1 MNGYDEQDFDR
12 VDEHINVGIWK
23 RLLKYAFNYKTL
35 IFTLVAAMAIVATV
49 DIVYPL
55 MTKYAI
61 DTFVL
66 KNTIEG
72 LSMFIL
78 LYVLFVVVQ
87 SLSILYFITGGG
99 KLEMRISYD
108 IRQEAFMKLQKLSFS
123 FYDKTPVGYL
133 MARVLS
139 DIARLSEMI
148 AWAIIDVFWSIAFLI
163 GVLIAMFILN
173 WKLAL
178 IVIVIVPP
186 LAILCVLFQKAMLK
200 YQRKVR
206 KTNSKITGAFNEGIM
221 GAVTTK
227 TLVREEK
234 NAFEFKKVTGEMK
247 HASIRSAT
255 LSFIFMPL
263 VMLLGSVG
271 TALALYYGGSDVLQ
285 TVNAT
290 ISIGTLAAFI
300 AYTTQFF
307 EPIQG
312 IARIFAEMQSAQASA
327 ERVLALIDTPC
338 EIEDSAEI
346 EAIYGDCF
354 EPKRENFPK
363 IQGEIDF
370 ENVDFAY
377 NVGSSEQVLD
387 NFNLHVD
394 AGQTIALV
402 GETGAGKSTIVNL
415 ICRFYEPTSGR
426 ILIDGVDYRERSQA
440 WLQSSL
446 GYVLQQ
452 PHLFSGSIF
461 ENIAYGRPD
470 ATEEE
475 VIAAAKLVHAHDFIT
490 KQDKGYYTEVGEG
503 GVLLST
509 GQKQLLSFARVILA
523 DPKIFVLDEATSS
536 IDTETEQLIQFAI
549 KSVLKGRT
557 SFIVAHR
564 LSTIRNADRILVIR
578 GGKITENGTHSELL
592 ELKGYYYDL
601 YTNQFKSEA
610 ADRILY
616 EKPVLA

>member
-12 VDEHINVGIWK
+12 ADERINLSIWK
-23 RLLKYAFNYKTL
+23 RLLKYAFRRKW
-35 IFTLVAAMAIVATV
+35 LVLSLVIAMAILSTI
-49 DIVYPL
+49 DIMYPL
-55 MTKYAI
+55 LSRYAI
-61 DTFVL
+61 DTFVM
-66 KNTIEG
+66 NQTTEG
-72 LSMFIL
+72 L
-78 LYVLFVVVQ
+78 VPFVVLYICLVLIQ
-87 SLSILYFITGGG
+87 GISIVYFISGGG
-99 KLEMRISYD
+99 KLEMQISYD
-108 IRQEAFMKLQKLSFS
+108 IRQEAFIKLQKLSLS

-133 MARVLS
+133 MARMLS

-148 AWAIIDVFWSIAFLI
+148 AWALIDIFWTSTFLI
-163 GVLIAMFILN
+163 GVTISMFVLN

-178 IVIVIVPP
+178 IVIVVLPP
-186 LAILCVLFQKAMLK
+186 LLLLSIVFQRAMLK

-227 TLVREEK
+227 TLVREKRNTE
-234 NAFEFKKVTGEMK
+234 EFKEVTSEMK
-247 HASIRSAT
+247 HSSIRSAT
-255 LSFIFMPL
+255 LSYIFMPL
-263 VMLLGSVG
+263 VILLGSIG
-271 TALALYYGGSDVLQ
+271 TALALYYGGSDVLKG
-285 TVNAT
+285 VHAT
-290 ISIGTLAAFI
+290 ITIGTLAAFI

-307 EPIQG
+307 EPVQT
-312 IARIFAEMQSAQASA
+312 IARVFAEMQSAQASA
-327 ERVLALIDTPC
+327 ERVLSLIDTPC
-338 EIEDSAEI
+338 EIEDTPEV

-363 IQGEIDF
+363 IHGEIDF
-370 ENVDFAY
+370 IDVSFAY
-377 NVGSSEQVLD
+377 NVGSNEQVLD

-415 ICRFYEPTSGR
+415 LCRFYEPTSGK

-452 PHLFSGSIF
+452 PHLFSGTIF

-475 VIAAAKLVHAHDFIT
+475 VIAAAKLVHAHDFIM
-490 KQDKGYYTEVGEG
+490 KQEKGYYTEVGEG

-509 GQKQLLSFARVILA
+509 GQKQLISFARVILA
-523 DPKIFVLDEATSS
+523 DPRIFVLDEATSS
-536 IDTETEQLIQFAI
+536 IDTETEQLIQNAI
-549 KSVLKGRT
+549 KYVLKDRT

-578 GGKITENGTHSELL
+578 DGRIFESGTHSKLMKQ
-592 ELKGYYYDL
+592 KGYYYDL

-610 ADRILY
+610 ADKILD
-616 EKPVLA
+616 K